1 MTVRR
6 ANEAERDEIGAGGHG
21 PRRLCS
27 EPDHVI
33 AESAMRAHRILL
45 EPLRRHC
52 ERQRSNPDEGF
63 QKQVMREGQIFY

>member
-1 MTVRR
+1 
-6 ANEAERDEIGAGGHG
+6 
-21 PRRLCS
+21 
-27 EPDHVI
+27 
-33 AESAMRAHRILL
+33 MRAHRILL